1 MRMFHVRAHQTRIA
15 RPNGNEDR
23 GEVRT
28 ANHSGDRFLKRLT
41 LKLSQTQCYTGIEP
55 WKPPALGS

>member
-15 RPNGNEDR
+15 RPNGSEDR
-23 GEVRT
+23 GVVRT

-41 LKLSQTQCYTGIEP
+41 LKLS
-55 WKPPALGS
+55 